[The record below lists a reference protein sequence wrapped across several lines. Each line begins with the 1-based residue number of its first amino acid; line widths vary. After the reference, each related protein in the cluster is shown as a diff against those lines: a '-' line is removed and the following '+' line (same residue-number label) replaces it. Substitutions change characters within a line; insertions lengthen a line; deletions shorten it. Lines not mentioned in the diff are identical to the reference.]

1 MSTSCHSPDRVE
13 VVFDQPNLVS
23 DSGLLLMATL
33 AGRLGLPGLVGRWVH
48 TGVPNAAVK
57 VLTVVM
63 GMIAGATNIDSLDRL
78 RSGSTRKVL
87 GFVPL
92 APSTIGTFLRSFTF
106 GHVRQLDAVN
116 SRLLANA
123 WSAGAG
129 PKPDEELVVDLDST
143 VTEVHGKHKH
153 GASYGYTGVLGYHP
167 LIATRAGTGEVL
179 ASRMRKGAAG
189 TSRGVIRLVGEL
201 LATLRRAGVSGPV
214 TVRADSGFWSWKLID
229 KLTNAGVGWSITVR
243 LVTKVNNTI
252 AAIPEED
259 WVTIDYT
266 RQGHAQVAETIYT
279 TGTGKQTRQVRLV
292 VRRTRPP
299 MAPKR
304 RCGRPGDTTR
314 SSATTPSPLSRPTGS
329 TATTPWSSS
338 PSANSKTTGSNTAP
352 PATSQQTGPGSR
364 ARSSPTT
371 SVAGPGSSPSTAP
384 SAPHEPSAPGS
395 SPSPGSSSTNQAP
408 QPSGSPPTGHGHTN
422 STPPSTGSGHSPPPR
437 RPDTQARAMAPHTP
451 ESQALTTSPAH
462 HEPLILRA
470 ATPRPT
476 GSPPPR

>member
-1 MSTSCHSPDRVE
+1 M
-13 VVFDQPNLVS
+13 VFDQPNLVS

-292 VRRTRPP
+292 VRRTRLADGAQAA
-299 MAPKR
+299 MW
-304 RCGRPGDTTR
+304 
-314 SSATTPSPLSRPTGS
+314 PTWRHHAFICNNTL
-329 TATTPWSSS
+329 TAVE
-338 PSANSKTTGSNTAP
+338 ADRFHRNHAVVELAIRELKDNGLE
-352 PATSQQTGPGSR
+352 
-364 ARSSPTT
+364 
-371 SVAGPGSSPSTAP
+371 
-384 SAPHEPSAPGS
+384 HC
-395 SPSPGSSSTNQAP
+395 
-408 QPSGSPPTGHGHTN
+408 PSGNFAANGAWLACAVLAHNLCRWAGIIALDGPIRTARTIRTRLIALAGVLVNKSGTPTLRLPTDWPWAHQFHTALHRIRALPTAASP
-422 STPPSTGSGHSPPPR
+422 
-437 RPDTQARAMAPHTP
+437 
-451 ESQALTTSPAH
+451 
-462 HEPLILRA
+462 
-470 ATPRPT
+470 
-476 GSPPPR
+476 